1 MRSETH
7 HHCLRYS
14 QLKPN
19 LQLLSLLVT
28 VGCDA
33 AGLIERQ
40 PDNAARSVTAVAVS
54 WLIEGARQ
62 LPFLRFITPLG
73 YGVRDD
79 IV

>member
-1 MRSETH
+1 LIIEALSKFNRIVVHDHETA
-7 HHCLRYS
+7 
-14 QLKPN
+14 
-19 LQLLSLLVT
+19 

-40 PDNAARSVTAVAVS
+40 PDNAAGSVTAVAVR
-54 WLIEGARQ
+54 WLIDGASQ